1 MQNKIKT
8 ILIGLGQAGFMLD
21 LNTASIKSHYKALIT
36 NNNYDLICCV
46 EKNIKNISLFKKYTN
61 IKVYKSIIKACQIH
75 KPDLAIIASSTK
87 SHISNL
93 SEILKIKSINKI
105 LVEKPLDFDFEKSKN
120 IIQKL
125 KLKKKK
131 LFINY
136 FRRSNPTFLNL
147 KKNIIKNKTQ
157 FLIKIYYN
165 NGFINNGLH
174 YYNMLRFYYGEF
186 KKFEILNIHNLNK
199 NDFNIDIKIYFE
211 KAHAFFYYKNKNIDN
226 DIQML
231 FKKNVI
237 NNFKSKGLFLNKYK
251 ISSNLDNYQKNV
263 YDEMLKIYNKK
274 KFNISDADD
283 HLKDLKLVKKIKN
296 EI

>member
-8 ILIGLGQAGFMLD
+8 ILIGLGQAGFKLD

-36 NNNYDLICCV
+36 NNNFDLVCCV
-46 EKNIKNISLFKKYTN
+46 EKNMKNISLFKKSSN
-61 IKVYKSIIKACQIH
+61 INVYKSIIRACQIH
-75 KPDLAIIASSTK
+75 KPNLAIIASSTG

-93 SEILKIKSINKI
+93 SEILKIKSIKKI

-120 IIQKL
+120 IIQKS

-136 FRRSNPTFLNL
+136 FRRSSPTFLNL
-147 KKNIIKNKTQ
+147 KKKIVKNKTQ
-157 FLIKIYYN
+157 YLIKIYYS

-186 KKFEILNIHNLNK
+186 KDFEILNIYDFNK

-211 KAHAFFYYKNKNIDN
+211 KSHAFFYYK
-226 DIQML
+226 
-231 FKKNVI
+231 
-237 NNFKSKGLFLNKYK
+237 
-251 ISSNLDNYQKNV
+251 
-263 YDEMLKIYNKK
+263 
-274 KFNISDADD
+274 
-283 HLKDLKLVKKIKN
+283 KKIQIMILKYYLKK
-296 EI
+296 I

>member
-1 MQNKIKT
+1 M
-8 ILIGLGQAGFMLD
+8 
-21 LNTASIKSHYKALIT
+21 
-36 NNNYDLICCV
+36 
-46 EKNIKNISLFKKYTN
+46 
-61 IKVYKSIIKACQIH
+61 
-75 KPDLAIIASSTK
+75 
-87 SHISNL
+87 
-93 SEILKIKSINKI
+93 
-105 LVEKPLDFDFEKSKN
+105 EKPLDFDFEKSKN